1 MYKNL
6 VSKLGEHTK
15 IEIING
21 QEMIIKDIPDAQE
34 QGTLDPRVMDVM
46 LNPDKYPYENKK
58 ADKTYTYNNF
68 PVGMIRSIFGWDNE
82 DLTNGEIKTTH
93 KVIQGEN
100 GDIPVRI
107 YSPKSNEKMPALVFI
122 HGGGFIAGSV
132 DVVENPC
139 KLIAK
144 KANAVVI
151 SVDYRLAPE
160 HKFPKGFTDC
170 FDVIKWVYN
179 NGEEINVDSNKIGV
193 SGDSA
198 GGNLSAV
205 CTLKDRDL
213 GTNMIKYQ
221 ALIYPA
227 TIISDKETP
236 YYNWSIDEYEIKSNE
251 ELVKKAVYGLQ
262 DTAEMLSLYMEDRSL
277 AEDKYVSPLLV
288 EDLSNL
294 PKTLMVVGEYDFIR
308 VQGEVYSK
316 RLKESNVDCRTIRYR
331 GMDHAFIDK
340 LGLYPQAEDCMNEI
354 ANDLK
359 SL

>member
-1 MYKNL
+1 MYKEL
-6 VSKLGEHTK
+6 VKKLEENK
-15 IEIING
+15 KVEIING
-21 QEMIIKDIPDAQE
+21 QEIIIKEVPDVEE
-34 QGTLDPRVMDVM
+34 QGTLDPRVLDVM
-46 LNPDKYPYENKK
+46 MNPEKYPYENKK
-58 ADKTYTYNNF
+58 ADKTYTFNNF
-68 PVGMIRSIFGWDNE
+68 PVGMIRSVFGWDNE
-82 DLTNGEIKTTH
+82 DLTNGEIETTH
-93 KVIQGEN
+93 KIIEGEN
-100 GDIPVRI
+100 GEIPVRI
-107 YSPKSNEKMPALVFI
+107 YSPKSGEKMQALVFI

-160 HKFPKGFTDC
+160 NPFPAGMTDC

-193 SGDSA
+193 AGDSA

-227 TIISDKETP
+227 TIVSEKENP
-236 YYNWSIDEYEIKSNE
+236 YYKWSIDEYEINSNE
-251 ELVKKAVYGLQ
+251 ELVKKSICALG
-262 DTAEMLSLYMEDRSL
+262 DTTGMLALYMKDFSV
-277 AEDKYVSPLLV
+277 AEDKYASPLLA

-308 VQGEVYSK
+308 VQGEAYSK
-316 RLKESNVDCRTIRYR
+316 RLKEANVDCRTIRYR

>member
-1 MYKNL
+1 MYKDL
-6 VSKLGEHTK
+6 VKKLGENK
-15 IEIING
+15 KVEIING
-21 QEMIIKDIPDAQE
+21 QEIIIKNVPDAKE
-34 QGTLDPRVMDVM
+34 EGNLDPRVMDVM
-46 LNPDKYPYENKK
+46 LNPDKYPYENKN
-58 ADKTYTYNNF
+58 ADKAYIFNNF
-68 PVGMIRSIFGWDNE
+68 SVGMIRSIFGWDNE
-82 DLTNGEIKTTH
+82 DLTNGEIETTH
-93 KVIQGEN
+93 KIIKGEN

-107 YSPKSNEKMPALVFI
+107 YSPKCDEKMPALVFI

-160 HKFPKGFTDC
+160 NPFPKGFTDC

-179 NGEEINVDSNKIGV
+179 NGEEINIDSNKIGV
-193 SGDSA
+193 AGDSA

-227 TIISDKETP
+227 TIISDKEYP
-236 YYNWSIDEYEIKSNE
+236 YYNWSIDEYEMKSNE
-251 ELVKKAVYGLQ
+251 ELIKKAICALG
-262 DTAEMLSLYMEDRSL
+262 DATAMLDLYMTDKSL

-288 EDLSNL
+288 EDLSSL

-308 VQGEVYSK
+308 VQGEAYSK
-316 RLKESNVDCRTIRYR
+316 RLKEANVNCRTIRYR